1 MMQQENEF
9 NQNKLLDEPIL
20 YDNSGQVYLNSFE
33 KTILMMK
40 NNEWSVLDSYL
51 KNASK
56 IDFDIDT
63 IDEVSEILSNSK
75 SWNI

>member
-20 YDNSGQVYLNSFE
+20 YDNSGQVCLNSFE

-63 IDEVSEILSNSK
+63 IDEVSEVLSNSK
-75 SWNI
+75 S